1 MAMINLKLSCLIRIW
16 RIDLRCSSVVM
27 VFLVCHFLHAFPLY
41 DPRDFGLIV
50 DLSAAAHAD
59 VLFTKVMANG
69 DSDLMAYCKREH
81 IPHVPFTDL

>member
-1 MAMINLKLSCLIRIW
+1 MNEEEELII
-16 RIDLRCSSVVM
+16 
-27 VFLVCHFLHAFPLY
+27 
-41 DPRDFGLIV
+41 

>member
-1 MAMINLKLSCLIRIW
+1 
-16 RIDLRCSSVVM
+16 M
-27 VFLVCHFLHAFPLY
+27 VEEVELM
-41 DPRDFGLIV
+41 V